1 MRKHVLGQS
10 KVSLDC
16 LGHYFKMK
24 TQAIKN
30 VRLTFNPNNVTG
42 DKHRKWPIYWFPE
55 RYPELCQLSVD
66 RSAGIKDSQYFDYL
80 EYRHPTEVSIIK
92 SLFERLNSECMDRL
106 YTGCING
113 SAQTKANKIV
123 KNIDYWFKRVF
134 DKIGCQ
140 TSSTGCIKNCCG
152 ELYFTRAIPR
162 NTIPLW
168 VTDAKYSKFR
178 CKSTLEH
185 DKIVFCVGIHEYRI
199 RSPRGKVRGFI
210 VKILPFMRNI
220 LASNLRTGYEVRMNI
235 QLVWGSFTYTIADV
249 LSKEI

>member
-1 MRKHVLGQS
+1 MKTH
-10 KVSLDC
+10 DIN
-16 LGHYFKMK
+16 YFKMK
-24 TQAIKN
+24 PRAIKN

-42 DKHRKWPIYWFPE
+42 GNKQKWPIYWFPE
-55 RYPELCQLSVD
+55 RYQELCQLSAD
-66 RSAGIKDSQYFDYL
+66 RSVCIKDSQYFDYL

-134 DKIGCQ
+134 DKIGCP

-152 ELYFTRAIPR
+152 ELSFVRAIPK
-162 NTIPLW
+162 NVIPKW
-168 VTDAKYSKFR
+168 VTDAKLSKFR
-178 CKSTLEH
+178 CNETLEH
-185 DKIVFCVGIHEYRI
+185 DKITFCVGIHEYRI
-199 RSPRGKVRGFI
+199 RFPRGKVRGFI
-210 VKILPFMRNI
+210 AKLFPFLRNI
-220 LASNLRTGYEVRMNI
+220 LASNWRIGYEVKLNI
-235 QLVWGSFTYTIADV
+235 QLVWDSFTYTIADV